1 MKKYRYVYELNDR
14 NNLVAKHD
22 IPSSKDN
29 ENFIS
34 DDSSASN
41 TLFLDIETT
50 GFQRSS
56 TFLTII
62 GLAWQEDDRIVIE
75 QWLNETGPQEEPL
88 LLLELEGFLKRLH
101 GELPKL
107 IHYNG
112 TTFDLP
118 YLKSK
123 YEQYHLPTSL
133 SECESL
139 DLYHLSKKYR
149 GLLSLDGLKQK
160 NLEEC
165 FGLFRED
172 TLSGQELI
180 NVYLDGIRNKD
191 RQLLDAY
198 LLHNKEDME
207 GMVFLQNLY
216 NIDQLFEGNFE
227 ISEWLEQMENNCIEI
242 KLTGDFY
249 FYKQICISSNQIQV
263 IFENHSVW
271 IRVPI
276 CHIEAR
282 FFYENYKDY
291 YYLPGED
298 CAMHKSVAEYVE
310 KDYRIK
316 ATKETCYTKKKGD
329 FLPLPLPSSS
339 RLKKNVVKDCCI
351 LNLFY
356 LCYGDCTAYVS
367 KDISEECKQKL
378 YLKYLLQSLI

>member
-14 NNLVAKHD
+14 NKL
-22 IPSSKDN
+22 IPVTDTSN
-29 ENFIS
+29 CNNRELFTG
-34 DDSSASN
+34 N

-50 GFQRSS
+50 GFQRTS

-75 QWLNETGPQEEPL
+75 QWLNDTGQQEEPL
-88 LLLELEGFLKRLH
+88 LLLELEGFMKGFH
-101 GELPKL
+101 GALPKL

-118 YLKSK
+118 YLKAK

-133 SECESL
+133 SNCESL

-149 GLLSLDGLKQK
+149 TLLSLDGLKQK

-180 NVYLDGIRNKD
+180 NVYLNGIRNKD
-191 RQLLDAY
+191 QQLLDAY

-207 GMVFLQNLY
+207 GMVFLQNLLR
-216 NIDQLFEGNFE
+216 IDQLFEGNFE
-227 ISEWLEQMENNCIEI
+227 ISKWLAQADNHCTLIQ
-242 KLTGDFY
+242 LTGDFY
-249 FYKQICISSNQIQV
+249 FYKQICISSDQIQV
-263 IFENHSVW
+263 TFENHSVW
-271 IRVPI
+271 IRIPI
-276 CHIEAR
+276 CHVEAR
-282 FFYENYKDY
+282 FFHENYKDY
-291 YYLPGED
+291 YYLPAED

-310 KDYRIK
+310 KEYRIK
-316 ATKETCYTKKKGD
+316 ATKETCYTKKRGD

-339 RLKKNVVKDCCI
+339 RLRKNIVKDCCI
-351 LNLFY
+351 LSLFY

-367 KDISEECKQKL
+367 KDISEEGKQKL
-378 YLKYLLQSLI
+378 YLKYLLQSFI